1 MPAVPPA
8 GGYAFCPFQL
18 DIRAKR
24 VLRSGTPLP
33 LTWHQFQLLAAL
45 VSRAAGEVISKEELI
60 HIG

>member
-8 GGYAFCPFQL
+8 GGYAFGPFQL

-24 VLRSGTPLP
+24 VLRSRTPLP
-33 LTWHQFQLLAAL
+33 LTWHQFQLLAL